1 MKTMFRYKKIFMPK
15 FNDLDLKNWKE
26 IDLNMDSLW
35 IIPERKKWWKHS
47 NFYHWN
53 FVPQIPE
60 HFIKRYTKK
69 WGWVFDPFLWSA
81 TTTIEAE
88 NLDRNIVWVDIQEDL
103 IKRSNELIWDSIK
116 KYFIAWDS
124 ADIKTRNIIKW
135 YLEAQWVEG
144 FDLAILHP
152 PYADIIKFSDK
163 KEDLSNCKTI
173 DEFLDWF
180 EKVLQNTYDLLKKWW
195 YCVVVIWDKYQNSE
209 WIPLGFKCMERWQK
223 VWFKLKSIIVKNME
237 WNRWKLGTWWIWR
250 YRALSSD
257 YYLFK
262 HEYIL
267 VFKKR

>member
-1 MKTMFRYKKIFMPK
+1 MPK

-69 WGWVFDPFLWSA
+69 AWWIFDPFLWSA
-81 TTTIEAE
+81 TTAIEAE
-88 NLDRNIVWVDIQEDL
+88 SLGRNIVWVDIQEEL
-103 IKRSNELIWDSIK
+103 VKRAKELIDSLEIKKEFFVWDSKSIQIK
-116 KYFIAWDS
+116 
-124 ADIKTRNIIKW
+124 NIIEW
-135 YLEAQWVEG
+135 YLKINWADW
-144 FDLAILHP
+144 FDLALLHP
-152 PYADIIKFSDK
+152 PYDNIIKFTDNCD
-163 KEDLSNCKTI
+163 DLSNCKTTE
-173 DEFLDWF
+173 DFYRDFW
-180 EKVLQNTYDLLKKWW
+180 KVLENTYSLMKKWW

-209 WIPLGFKCMERWQK
+209 WIPLWFWCMEEARK
-223 VWFKLKSIIVKNME
+223 VWFKLKSIIIKNME
-237 WNRWKLGTWWIWR
+237 NNRWKAWSGGIWK

-267 VFKKR
+267 VFKK